1 MNCEIASDQRLLN
14 CGARRAAFRRRKLRI
29 PRPAAGGRSRSL
41 RCASSPHESRCACFR
56 GDPFP
61 IKYEVRSQSRKK
73 APSMR
78 TALLVCNKQGNQRL
92 LNCGARRA
100 AFRRRKLRIPR
111 PAAGGRSRS
120 LRCASSPHE
129 SRCACFRGDPFPIKY
144 EVRSQSRKKAPSMRT
159 ALLVCNKPGDQ
170 RLLNCGARRAALR
183 PYCFLP

>member
-1 MNCEIASDQRLLN
+1 MIFRGFELLSCEFASDQRLLN

-78 TALLVCNKQGNQRL
+78 TALLVCNK
-92 LNCGARRA
+92 
-100 AFRRRKLRIPR
+100 PR
-111 PAAGGRSRS
+111 
-120 LRCASSPHE
+120 
-129 SRCACFRGDPFPIKY
+129 
-144 EVRSQSRKKAPSMRT
+144 
-159 ALLVCNKPGDQ
+159 DQ

-183 PYCFLP
+183 PYSSSIFAFSPVFTRLFELCLAVFPYELTHQFTDFSPLS

>member
-1 MNCEIASDQRLLN
+1 MLN

-78 TALLVCNKQGNQRL
+78 TAL
-92 LNCGARRA
+92 
-100 AFRRRKLRIPR
+100 F
-111 PAAGGRSRS
+111 
-120 LRCASSPHE
+120 
-129 SRCACFRGDPFPIKY
+129 
-144 EVRSQSRKKAPSMRT
+144 
-159 ALLVCNKPGDQ
+159 VCNKPGNQ

-183 PYCFLP
+183 PYCFLPYGRKLLILLGVLRFRASVNRSSHPFHGLSGGDFLGANALFTTEDNALGLSPFSSRYANLDGVCFEVLRY